1 MMLPATAEAAPLYVA
16 TPVGPA
22 FQAFHEPEAVAE
34 PEVEADPV
42 ADDAQVAQVAEPV
55 EVVLALPY

>member
-22 FQAFHEPEAVAE
+22 FQAFQEPVAE
-34 PEVEADPV
+34 PEVDADPV
-42 ADDAQVAQVAEPV
+42 ADDDQVAQVAEPV
-55 EVVLALPY
+55 AVVLALAV